1 MEPFDNIVKA
11 QGIYKK
17 MMACETPAAFKKIF
31 SDSIY
36 KFTLDE
42 FYPVVVRAELVAAI
56 AFCARETAKRP
67 ELKFT
72 NYLFEGFGLKPH
84 HYFDLVTQAAADIME
99 CDIDMTEE
107 IFRGFDF
114 IVENGIVAAHP
125 DAAEESK
132 VLDFNQAR
140 LRKRAGNAG

>member
-17 MMACETPAAFKKIF
+17 MIACETPAAFKKIF

-36 KFTLDE
+36 KYSLDD

-56 AFCARETAKRP
+56 AFCAREIAKRP
-67 ELKFT
+67 ELDFT
-72 NYLFEGFGLKPH
+72 AYLYDGFGLKPH
-84 HYFDLVTQAAADIME
+84 HYIDLVTQAAADIME
-99 CDIDMTEE
+99 YDVDMVED

-125 DAAEESK
+125 AVEESK